1 MKEFFIYYSRSN
13 DPLVTV
19 QRIHGR
25 AAAHARKIP
34 KTVSVIDVD
43 LDSATGDV
51 LNCHSQAGTI
61 ECVTAEDANCKERA
75 RNPSLSQINGM
86 IDRV

>member
-1 MKEFFIYYSRSN
+1 MKTFFIYHSRSN

-25 AAAHARKIP
+25 AAAHARKIE
-34 KTVSVIDVD
+34 KTVAVIDVD
-43 LDSATGDV
+43 LDTATADV
-51 LNCHSQAGTI
+51 LDCYSKGGTI
-61 ECVTAEDANCKERA
+61 ECVTAEDEACKERA
-75 RNPSLSQINGM
+75 RNPSLARVKRM